1 MYNFEF
7 IKDGKKWHRVN
18 KRVAR
23 KEFDAGGVVHLTT
36 SKAYPGSW
44 VGWRYIQ
51 LPPDPDRFDTFDN
64 YVNEFEYYCCDSE
77 MGKRVNYFIEK

>member
-1 MYNFEF
+1 MLNIEYLNGDK
-7 IKDGKKWHRVN
+7 IYKRVD

-23 KEFDAGGVVHLTT
+23 KAFNTGMVVHITT
-36 SKAYPGSW
+36 SRAYPGSW
-44 VGWRYIQ
+44 VGWREIQ
-51 LPPDPDRFDTFDN
+51 LPPDHDRFDTFDN